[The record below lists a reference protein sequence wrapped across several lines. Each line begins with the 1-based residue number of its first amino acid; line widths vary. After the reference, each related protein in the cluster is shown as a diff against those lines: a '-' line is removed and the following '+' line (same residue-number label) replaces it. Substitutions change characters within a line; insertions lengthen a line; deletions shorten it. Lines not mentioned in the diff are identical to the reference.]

1 MLVDLEK
8 QILEIYKLLDS
19 EITVFA
25 QRTGLTCPEGCGHC
39 CVSEKVEATV
49 LEFIPMAF
57 ELFRTNQAEF
67 LLKRLE
73 RNNTSKQCILFR
85 QDLMK
90 SGKWGCTQYRHR
102 VLICRLFGFAGNRDR
117 RGNLQ
122 LAMCRIMKPGREHFE
137 YDLSDPNGPMPIF
150 TDAGMRI
157 TAMNPL
163 LGSRRLPINHALMEA
178 LSKVGMYL
186 DLTHPSNHKK
196 SVDPEMPP
204 ETPLFPEN
212 SPRRRAA

>member
-1 MLVDLEK
+1 MLVELEK
-8 QILEIYKLLDS
+8 QILEIYKLLDD
-19 EITVFA
+19 EVTAFA
-25 QRTGLTCPEGCGHC
+25 RRTGLNCPEGCGRC

-73 RNNTSKQCILFR
+73 KNDTSKRCILFR
-85 QDLMK
+85 QDLME

-117 RGNLQ
+117 HGNLQ
-122 LAMCRIMKPGREHFE
+122 LAMCLIMKTGRENFE
-137 YDLSDPNGPMPIF
+137 YDLSDKIGPMPIF

-163 LGSRRLPINHALMEA
+163 LGAHRLPINHALMEA
-178 LSKVGMYL
+178 LTKVGMYL
-186 DLTHPSNHKK
+186 ALSQSGSHKE

-212 SPRRRAA
+212 SPRKRAA